1 MAKNETPQNPPVAS
15 SGRPGRLAALKAIS
29 DYKPANDA
37 FNVANIQTV
46 QDAMVA
52 KRDIEAQKQA
62 DLDTARDDA
71 AAAEWNF
78 HNALLGAK
86 EQVRAQYGI
95 DSNQVQAL
103 GAQRRSPC
111 KSPGPQ
117 DAPPTP
123 KP

>member
-1 MAKNETPQNPPVAS
+1 MAKNETLRI
-15 SGRPGRLAALKAIS
+15 RPSLLQDDRDGFAALKAIS

-103 GAQRRSPC
+103 GLKKKSEY
-111 KSPGPQ
+111 KSPGPKT
-117 DAPPTP
+117 PPPP
-123 KP
+123 KS